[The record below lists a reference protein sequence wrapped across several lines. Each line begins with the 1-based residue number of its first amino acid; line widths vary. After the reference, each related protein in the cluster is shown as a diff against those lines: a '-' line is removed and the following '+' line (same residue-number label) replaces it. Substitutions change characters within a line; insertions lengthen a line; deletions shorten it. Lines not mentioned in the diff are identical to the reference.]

1 MAACRTPCCSNSSPP
16 AAPVRWSRKV
26 GNPLVGGGA
35 LRIALVGRATRH
47 NSTGTLDE
55 MQALSTVYQIIAML
69 TNILVMLIIIQFIIG
84 LLFAFNVVN
93 RSNDFLAS
101 FYMAIN
107 RFLEPVLR
115 PIRNIL
121 PNTGAID
128 FSPLVLIIL
137 LNVVLIVLGNVIHG

>member
-1 MAACRTPCCSNSSPP
+1 
-16 AAPVRWSRKV
+16 
-26 GNPLVGGGA
+26 
-35 LRIALVGRATRH
+35 
-47 NSTGTLDE
+47 
-55 MQALSTVYQIIAML
+55 ML

>member
-1 MAACRTPCCSNSSPP
+1 
-16 AAPVRWSRKV
+16 
-26 GNPLVGGGA
+26 
-35 LRIALVGRATRH
+35 
-47 NSTGTLDE
+47 
-55 MQALSTVYQIIAML
+55 MQALSTIYQIVAML
-69 TNILVMLIIIQFIIG
+69 TNVLVMLIIIQFIIG
-84 LLFAFNVVN
+84 QLFAFNVVN

-115 PIRNIL
+115 PIRNVL

-137 LNVVLIVLGNVIHG
+137 LNIVLIVLGNVIYG

>member
-1 MAACRTPCCSNSSPP
+1 
-16 AAPVRWSRKV
+16 
-26 GNPLVGGGA
+26 
-35 LRIALVGRATRH
+35 
-47 NSTGTLDE
+47 

-137 LNVVLIVLGNVIHG
+137 LNVVLIVLGSVIHG

>member
-1 MAACRTPCCSNSSPP
+1 
-16 AAPVRWSRKV
+16 
-26 GNPLVGGGA
+26 
-35 LRIALVGRATRH
+35 
-47 NSTGTLDE
+47 

-93 RSNDFLAS
+93 RPNDFLAS

>member
-1 MAACRTPCCSNSSPP
+1 
-16 AAPVRWSRKV
+16 
-26 GNPLVGGGA
+26 
-35 LRIALVGRATRH
+35 
-47 NSTGTLDE
+47 

-69 TNILVMLIIIQFIIG
+69 TNVLVMLIIIQFIIG

-115 PIRNIL
+115 PIRNVM

-137 LNVVLIVLGNVIHG
+137 LNIVLIVLGNVING